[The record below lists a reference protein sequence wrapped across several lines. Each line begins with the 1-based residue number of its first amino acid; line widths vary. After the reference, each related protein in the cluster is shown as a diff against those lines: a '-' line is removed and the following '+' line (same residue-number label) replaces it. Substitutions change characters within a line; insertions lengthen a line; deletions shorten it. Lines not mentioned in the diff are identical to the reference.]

1 MIACEVWLTIFKT
14 RFTKYILQHKTV
26 VNDKIHRLIG
36 TALGIKPSRQWKDK
50 FFVQDD
56 VFGLIVDDV
65 VNLSSKQSVSNST
78 ISCFYHKPS
87 LKILLRQFHRKKYY
101 FPNLNSLQWKSNFQ
115 DQM

>member
-1 MIACEVWLTIFKT
+1 M
-14 RFTKYILQHKTV
+14 

-36 TALGIKPSRQWKDK
+36 TALGIKPSRQWKDT

-78 ISCFYHKPS
+78 ISCFYRKTS
-87 LKILLRQFHRKKYY
+87 LKILLQQFHRIESFSKFKQSSIKIK
-101 FPNLNSLQWKSNFQ
+101 FLRSSFIALSTVMN
-115 DQM
+115 

>member
-1 MIACEVWLTIFKT
+1 M
-14 RFTKYILQHKTV
+14 ILQHKTV
-26 VNDKIHRLIG
+26 VNDRIHRLIG

-87 LKILLRQFHRKKYY
+87 LKILLRQFHRKKSHWVTISFY
-101 FPNLNSLQWKSNFQ
+101 
-115 DQM
+115 

>member
-1 MIACEVWLTIFKT
+1 M
-14 RFTKYILQHKTV
+14 ILQHKTV

-87 LKILLRQFHRKKYY
+87 LKILLRQFHRKKIL
-101 FPNLNSLQWKSNFQ
+101 FSKFKQSSMKVKFSRSNVIGLSNV
-115 DQM
+115 MN